1 MHPSPHERLV
11 ALAIL
16 KGIAARLHRRKQ
28 DEAASLFYNDRDDTY
43 LNGRFTAEQAE
54 TLEQRFEELDGRL
67 RLPDVRQQPSFQG
80 GPSPYEPNDM
90 PADFTVEDFIA
101 GWNGG
106 PRLSGDASP
115 YPRCPVA
122 ASQIH

>member
-11 ALAIL
+11 TLAIL

-43 LNGRFTAEQAE
+43 L
-54 TLEQRFEELDGRL
+54 DGRL
-67 RLPDVRQQPSFQG
+67 RLPGVRQQPSFQG

-101 GWNGG
+101 SWNGG
-106 PRLSGDASP
+106 PRLSGNASP